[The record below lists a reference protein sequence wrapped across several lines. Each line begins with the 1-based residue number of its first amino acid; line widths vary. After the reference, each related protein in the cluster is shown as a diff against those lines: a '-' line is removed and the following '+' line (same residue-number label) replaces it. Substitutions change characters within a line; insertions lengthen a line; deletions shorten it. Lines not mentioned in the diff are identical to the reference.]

1 MKKNLLI
8 IVILIIIVA
17 LGVAGYFF
25 LIKKEPIVWDGTYKM
40 TGTLACEGNFP
51 NLTTLPMDTDI
62 TVADNKVVDRLGDTV
77 KTFEID
83 KRGKATEVVE
93 PHTSQGVTVSGEVE
107 YKFSKKDDVYKF
119 TAEASL
125 VMSAA
130 QGGITYS
137 STCSGTIAGIKQ

>member
-8 IVILIIIVA
+8 ILIVIIIVA

-25 LIKKEPIVWDGTYKM
+25 IVKKEPIIWDGTYKM

-62 TVADNKVVDRLGDTV
+62 TVTDNKVVDQFGGSV

-83 KRGKATEVVE
+83 KRGRATEIVE
-93 PHTSQGVTVSGEVE
+93 PFIEQGVTISGKIE

-119 TAEASL
+119 TAEASI
-125 VMSAA
+125 VMSAT
-130 QGGITYS
+130 QSGTTYS
-137 STCSGTIAGIKQ
+137 STCSGSIAGIRQ